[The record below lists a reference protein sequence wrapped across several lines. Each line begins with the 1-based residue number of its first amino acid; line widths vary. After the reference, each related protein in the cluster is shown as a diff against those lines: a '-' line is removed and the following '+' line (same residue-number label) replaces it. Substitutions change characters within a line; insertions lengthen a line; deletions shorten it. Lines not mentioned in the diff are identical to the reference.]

1 MFVVR
6 VVVLGLAIMLSMPG
20 QLVMADEPKS
30 AIAETV
36 IATTVEDQAVEDQA
50 VEDQAVEDQAVED
63 QAVEDQAAA
72 FSKQVLPLLR
82 TRCITRHGPEK
93 QEGGLRLDSLDAA
106 IKGGDQGAAI
116 VPGDAQNSLFVK
128 AITFA
133 DPDLQMPP
141 KQKLSDVEISVLK
154 QWIQCG
160 AAWPAESR

>member
-1 MFVVR
+1 VIRSPLMFVVR
-6 VVVLGLAIMLSMPG
+6 VVVPGLAIMLSVPG
-20 QLVMADEPKS
+20 QLLMADEPKS

-36 IATTVEDQAVEDQA
+36 IATT
-50 VEDQAVEDQAVED
+50 VED

-154 QWIQCG
+154 QWIQGG

>member
-6 VVVLGLAIMLSMPG
+6 VVVPGLAIMLSVPG

-36 IATTVEDQAVEDQA
+36 IATT
-50 VEDQAVEDQAVED
+50 VEDQAVED

-154 QWIQCG
+154 QWIQGG

>member
-1 MFVVR
+1 VIRSPLMFVVR
-6 VVVLGLAIMLSMPG
+6 VVVPGLAIMLSVPG

-36 IATTVEDQAVEDQA
+36 IATT
-50 VEDQAVEDQAVED
+50 VED

-154 QWIQCG
+154 QWIQGG

>member
-1 MFVVR
+1 MIRSPLMFVVR

-36 IATTVEDQAVEDQA
+36 IATT
-50 VEDQAVEDQAVED
+50 VED